1 MKVCCAVV
9 VFFVRS
15 IVVLRYFVFSM
26 STDDVKREIIFCKF
40 AFRVVFYASI
50 TAVTYVRYMYFMSPF
65 SVYAYAIGPL

>member
-26 STDDVKREIIFCKF
+26 STDDVKREYFGSLPSG
-40 AFRVVFYASI
+40 VVFYASI